1 MTKKDDQ
8 PIRQPKLHRHN
19 NIEVFTTQQLQLE
32 FFGKAIALISKN
44 LWLLAEIGGSKSSQI
59 LKLNPFQD
67 QSGNLCSGSWL
78 TNIPGLTY

>member
-44 LWLLAEIGGSKSSQI
+44 L
-59 LKLNPFQD
+59 
-67 QSGNLCSGSWL
+67 
-78 TNIPGLTY
+78 